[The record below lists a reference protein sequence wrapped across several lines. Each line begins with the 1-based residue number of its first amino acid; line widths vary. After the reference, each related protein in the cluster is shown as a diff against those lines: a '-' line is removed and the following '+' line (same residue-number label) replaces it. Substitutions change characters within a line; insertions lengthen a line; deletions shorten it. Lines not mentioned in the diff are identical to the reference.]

1 MDFLNVNRLGG
12 EQAYETACVI
22 AKWERD
28 QGMTAD
34 NMGVA
39 CGTGYWDALA
49 GAALCGKNRSV
60 ILLADNSN
68 FRTVFRSNSIIRAT
82 EFSHENRAA
91 YLRSSAPTAFLLSSS
106 FQRETIALIQGATSD
121 SSGTMRV
128 DAVKRAGTESVSDL
142 LPTTSGRA
150 PRSEPTMGTPLSAP
164 STATLQ
170 KVSSQRDG
178 MSSIL
183 LCR

>member
-1 MDFLNVNRLGG
+1 MDFLR
-12 EQAYETACVI
+12 T
-22 AKWERD
+22 
-28 QGMTAD
+28 
-34 NMGVA
+34 
-39 CGTGYWDALA
+39 
-49 GAALCGKNRSV
+49 
-60 ILLADNSN
+60 LADCKQITVFAKSFFSIKRQEI
-68 FRTVFRSNSIIRAT
+68 FRRSPKSAHSDFFAWASAVFRSNSIIRAT